1 MSRSKPQEGK
11 EIKVDQSILRKGGI
25 KIAKPLVRIG
35 IALGISLATGGIGFK
50 LTSASSFGERFYSP
64 EVQLI
69 ATLAI
74 AFISPFALYS
84 GLKQAKPYGVG
95 WSYLIGAKIG
105 ATAGLFIGL
114 AITGFTIYYQAMWIM
129 GEKKLIAGA
138 FILGGLTGLLIGTV
152 VGLIM
157 LPLARIVE
165 GVLSS

>member
-1 MSRSKPQEGK
+1 MGKKGEKVPRFIGKPFLRSL
-11 EIKVDQSILRKGGI
+11 IRIILS
-25 KIAKPLVRIG
+25 
-35 IALGISLATGGIGFK
+35 LGISLATGGIGFK